1 MKKKNIFLA
10 IIFLLIDIISKLL
23 IDKYVML
30 DKSYKII
37 NNFFYIT
44 KVYNEGASWSIMWGM
59 RLILIII
66 SIVILACIIVYQ
78 KRFKDNIRNNIAF
91 SLLYA
96 GIIGN
101 LLDRVINGYVID
113 FLDFKIFNYDYP
125 VFNFA
130 DIFIV
135 IGIFLLCISIIKKED
150 ENEISSR

>member
-23 IDKYVML
+23 TDKYVML

>member
-1 MKKKNIFLA
+1 MKKKNIFLV
-10 IIFLLIDIISKLL
+10 IIFFLIYIISKLL
-23 IDKYVML
+23 TDKYVML

>member
-59 RLILIII
+59 RLMLIII

>member
-23 IDKYVML
+23 TDKYVML

-59 RLILIII
+59 RLMLIII

>member
-23 IDKYVML
+23 TDKYVML

-66 SIVILACIIVYQ
+66 SIVIFSQSNFLPFILNMLMHIY
-78 KRFKDNIRNNIAF
+78 KMTKFK
-91 SLLYA
+91 L
-96 GIIGN
+96 
-101 LLDRVINGYVID
+101 
-113 FLDFKIFNYDYP
+113 
-125 VFNFA
+125 
-130 DIFIV
+130 
-135 IGIFLLCISIIKKED
+135 
-150 ENEISSR
+150 